1 MSRNKL
7 TKSEFATVLS
17 GEDVWKNAFTPENIK
32 QGFRKCGISPPNRK
46 MYPEYRFHQNLLK
59 RYNTWVDNGKPDLAA
74 SELDSMEQQAFGTQS
89 KNSKDGFT
97 TYSSVSSPNE
107 SGSTTPISYQ
117 GRTGKIIQYFVPDD
131 EPGNLIRIESSEI
144 NIPTT
149 STPSSN
155 ENFQS
160 LVLKRLD
167 KIASGP
173 AEKQNVS
180 TRRKV
185 NPYGEI
191 VASDKSFEDA
201 EVQAKK
207 KGIKKSK
214 IGASSKASSS
224 KEYTVMSTSESGS
237 EDPEVPYDDSESAL
251 GDDDDE
257 IFINNPS
264 KPEFPP
270 TCEDEGYAYL
280 HPVWDELNPPIP
292 EQNIIGKYFGLIYYT
307 DESRKKS
314 RLFVGKVIRRFC
326 QGAKGPAQFLEFECL
341 KYAPGT
347 PTVLEKSPSHFDR
360 EIDLIPAWDIICGP
374 ISVTPE
380 TDAPTSTIRRMTSG
394 KYFVPEYPNLV
405 KTSFIVL
412 KLDREKEY
420 QRVYFS

>member
-1 MSRNKL
+1 
-7 TKSEFATVLS
+7 
-17 GEDVWKNAFTPENIK
+17 
-32 QGFRKCGISPPNRK
+32 
-46 MYPEYRFHQNLLK
+46 
-59 RYNTWVDNGKPDLAA
+59 
-74 SELDSMEQQAFGTQS
+74 MEQEAFGTQS

-144 NIPTT
+144 NTPTN

-191 VASDKSFEDA
+191 VTSDKSFEDA
-201 EVQAKK
+201 EVQARK

-251 GDDDDE
+251 GDDDE

-270 TCEDEGYAYL
+270 TCEDE
-280 HPVWDELNPPIP
+280 
-292 EQNIIGKYFGLIYYT
+292 
-307 DESRKKS
+307 
-314 RLFVGKVIRRFC
+314 
-326 QGAKGPAQFLEFECL
+326 
-341 KYAPGT
+341 
-347 PTVLEKSPSHFDR
+347 
-360 EIDLIPAWDIICGP
+360 
-374 ISVTPE
+374 
-380 TDAPTSTIRRMTSG
+380 
-394 KYFVPEYPNLV
+394 
-405 KTSFIVL
+405 
-412 KLDREKEY
+412 
-420 QRVYFS
+420 